1 MEEADLK
8 FTDEAL
14 TLVAQKAIKRDTGAR
29 ALRAIMEELMV
40 DLMYQLPEE
49 SKPSQYTITP
59 DVIEGKADPFEQARK
74 THKESA

>member
-1 MEEADLK
+1 
-8 FTDEAL
+8 
-14 TLVAQKAIKRDTGAR
+14 
-29 ALRAIMEELMV
+29 MEELMV

-74 THKESA
+74 TQKESA